1 MPLSAV
7 ARELHS
13 VPEGGNRKARPHCRG
28 SRLAQET
35 CRGRSRLCLPG
46 QRRSAGR
53 GRLRPNRRG
62 LPESEACRPPARTPH
77 FPPHNVSRGARQS
90 LAPAVRPELSRPCR
104 SPPFPT
110 RQSPGLRPAVPLKR
124 DYLLWLFAQRLSLR
138 GGHLELPDSSAA
150 VAAAAQ
156 TVEASGSG
164 GRGSRGVAHVLTA
177 SGTVEL

>member
-7 ARELHS
+7 ARELRS
-13 VPEGGNRKARPHCRG
+13 VPEGGNWKARPHCRG

-77 FPPHNVSRGARQS
+77 FPPHNVFRGARQS
-90 LAPAVRPELSRPCR
+90 LAPAVRPELSRP
-104 SPPFPT
+104 PVQVPT
-110 RQSPGLRPAVPLKR
+110 VSHSAVPR
-124 DYLLWLFAQRLSLR
+124 TPACRTAQERLLTLAVRAETEPPRRPSWTSWLLR
-138 GGHLELPDSSAA
+138 GGGGGCPDR
-150 VAAAAQ
+150 
-156 TVEASGSG
+156 G
-164 GRGSRGVAHVLTA
+164 G
-177 SGTVEL
+177 